1 MMKGHPKVPTVEQAF
16 GQVVR
21 MHRTAL
27 GISQEELGFRSG
39 LHRTFISQL
48 ERGVKSPSLRT
59 QIAIANAL
67 ETKAEVLVREAERLS
82 REPGPAKS

>member
-1 MMKGHPKVPTVEQAF
+1 MKPRRVRTVEQAF
-16 GQVVR
+16 GRVVQAR
-21 MHRTAL
+21 RSGL

-59 QIAIANAL
+59 LIAIAGAL
-67 ETKAEVLVREAERLS
+67 ETKADVLVREAERLWAES
-82 REPGPAKS
+82 TR

>member
-1 MMKGHPKVPTVEQAF
+1 MSGRKRTTVEQAF

-21 MHRTAL
+21 ERRTAL

-59 QIAIANAL
+59 QIALASAL
-67 ETKAEVLVREAERLS
+67 ETKAEMLVRDAERLT
-82 REPGPAKS
+82 RDVGAGKP